1 MVWII
6 IGQKSTNTRRH
17 SERALSTGASY
28 RFKSKIQLSGY
39 KSQYDLKEKKNPS
52 PEDSAHKKL
61 LGNRKEK
68 KEDNKK
74 KKRKKKEKTRGLT
87 RVLRTGF
94 TSVFLDFKHLSSPPE
109 PSMPPPPATRAGT
122 NATCSHSRTNK

>member
-6 IGQKSTNTRRH
+6 IGQKSTNTQRH

-68 KEDNKK
+68 KKTTKK
-74 KKRKKKEKTRGLT
+74 KKRKKKRE
-87 RVLRTGF
+87 
-94 TSVFLDFKHLSSPPE
+94 D
-109 PSMPPPPATRAGT
+109 
-122 NATCSHSRTNK
+122 